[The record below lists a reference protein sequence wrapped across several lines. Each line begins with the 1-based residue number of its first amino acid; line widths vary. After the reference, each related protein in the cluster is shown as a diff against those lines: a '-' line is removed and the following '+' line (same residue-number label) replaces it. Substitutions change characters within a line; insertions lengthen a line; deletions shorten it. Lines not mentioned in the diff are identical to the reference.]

1 MPHSQCMRE
10 REKERERE
18 RDREREREKGR
29 KKEDPLTR
37 VSQCARVTF
46 APIYKRRARQPVSKM
61 LSRHN
66 GTHTLHFPFPL
77 SIFLLL
83 TARVIYGEISIS
95 GLFLSWLFP
104 FTCTRHH
111 FFRPFSTHF
120 PTYPFVESVAFP
132 LSFAPLLDTGKLRS
146 HPSLLSY
153 FERNSSA
160 FELRRKYTAVFL
172 NIARMSPSV
181 AGCRVYF
188 VNRIMLCGSWPCER
202 FPLCTIVFLSSLK
215 HTNCLSE

>member
-1 MPHSQCMRE
+1 
-10 REKERERE
+10 
-18 RDREREREKGR
+18 
-29 KKEDPLTR
+29 
-37 VSQCARVTF
+37 
-46 APIYKRRARQPVSKM
+46 M

-160 FELRRKYTAVFL
+160 FELRRKYTTVFL
-172 NIARMSPSV
+172 NIARMSYEPF
-181 AGCRVYF
+181 CRVLSRILCEQNNVMWQLAVRTLPLVYHSIF
-188 VNRIMLCGSWPCER
+188 VIFETYELFVRVSNE
-202 FPLCTIVFLSSLK
+202 
-215 HTNCLSE
+215 